1 MRGGKSACNHDGLS
15 AHIES
20 GSMYSVTSD
29 PTSALMQPVILA
41 TNFTTAGRTG
51 QHTNSGLITE
61 SGVVLNIHQSPTTAF
76 LILSGI
82 CNMNIITQRQTQTSA
97 MLYL

>member
-1 MRGGKSACNHDGLS
+1 MRGGKSVWNHDVAN
-15 AHIES
+15 AHIRS

-29 PTSALMQPVILA
+29 PISALMQPVILA
-41 TNFTTAGRTG
+41 TKFTTAGRTG

-61 SGVVLNIHQSPTTAF
+61 SGVVLNIHQSLTTAF

-82 CNMNIITQRQTQTSA
+82 CRKTMVSQR
-97 MLYL
+97 